1 MAGTSKSN
9 IILNKTLHLIAT
21 LLNKYKLNNWF
32 IGYGTLLGITRNNSC
47 IDEDDD
53 VDIIMDKKDVN
64 KIITILKENNFIN
77 ISYKNNFIR
86 AYYNFNPNPN
96 NISINS
102 TLKNTFSSIINKKT
116 YIDINNKFIGALDI
130 YLADVDNNG
139 NFNDTWEN
147 FYWTNCFDLIEKE
160 WSDTKILLPNNYMI
174 KLENLYGSNWKTP
187 IKNYISPLPRKRII

>member
-77 ISYKNNFIR
+77 ISYKNNFIK
-86 AYYNFNPNPN
+86 AYYNFSPNPN
-96 NISINS
+96 NISINN

-116 YIDINNKFIGALDI
+116 YIDINDNLIGALDI
-130 YLADVDNNG
+130 YVADVDNNG
-139 NFNDTWEN
+139 NFNDTWEKVC
-147 FYWTNCFDLIEKE
+147 WSNCFDLIEKD
-160 WSDTKILLPNNYMI
+160 WFGAKLLLPNNYII
-174 KLENLYGSNWKTP
+174 KLENRYGPNWKTP
-187 IKNYISPLPRKRII
+187 IKNYKGPNPRKTII

>member
-77 ISYKNNFIR
+77 ITYKNNFIR